1 MRTKSLALAT
11 LLCAHAWLG
20 AALLTATV
28 LPGVAAAAPDANAPV
43 NLAYVDLQRALLEVE
58 DGKKTKTR
66 LEAMK
71 TDRQGKL
78 DASQEELRALQKNFE
93 AQKDFM
99 NDEQRRAKEE
109 EFRTKL
115 GELQKTYATLQRELA
130 EEEAK
135 ATKSIFDRMG
145 KILGKIGEEQKLT
158 MVFEKTQSSIL
169 WAPKHLDLTNEVI
182 RRYNAGEGK

>member
-1 MRTKSLALAT
+1 MRSILFALAI
-11 LLCAHAWLG
+11 LFAVG
-20 AALLTATV
+20 AV
-28 LPGVAAAAPDANAPV
+28 PGAAAAQGNPV
-43 NLAYVDLQRALLEVE
+43 NLAFVDLQRALLEVE
-58 DGKKTKTR
+58 DGKKTKTK

-71 TDRQGKL
+71 ADRQGKL
-78 DASQEELRALQKNFE
+78 DARQEELRALQKNFE

-99 NDEQRRAKEE
+99 NDEQRKAKEE

-115 GELQKTYATLQRELA
+115 GALQQTYATLQRELA
-130 EEEAK
+130 EEETK

-145 KILGKIGEEQKLT
+145 KILAKMGEDQKLT